1 VNSNI
6 NNKILILDFGSQY
19 SQLIARCVRELGVY
33 CEIISC
39 TASEEKIKSF
49 QPTGI
54 ILSGGPETVTEK
66 NTPRAPECVFQ
77 LGCPILGI
85 CYGMQTMAVQ
95 LGGKVIADAH
105 SEFGHADLDVVEN
118 NSLLSQTVYH
128 VWMSHGDQVAKL
140 PDDFICIGKTHN
152 TPIAAM
158 ANVEKNFYG
167 VQFHPEVTH
176 TKAGKDIL
184 SSFLYGICECK
195 PNWTSENIVEKILT
209 DLQQVHQNTDK
220 NTKVLLGLSGG
231 VDSLVAA
238 VLLQKV
244 FHKNLVCIYVDHG
257 LQRLQESDYLLN
269 QLGNRLNLLI
279 ISVDAKQKFLSSLKN
294 ISDPELK
301 RKKIGE
307 LFIDVF
313 VEEARKISRVG
324 FLAQGTIYSD
334 VIESSDQ
341 NGNSKVIKSHH
352 NVGGLPEKLALPLI
366 EPLRECFKDEVR
378 KIGLHLGLTYEEV
391 YRHPFP
397 GPGLAVRI
405 LGEVTETAIETLR
418 NADHIFMQELYK
430 ENLYHRVSQA
440 FCVFLPVNS
449 VGVTGDARLYAP
461 VIALRCIESI
471 DFMTATA
478 AELPHAFLQQVARRI
493 TNEVKNVSRVV
504 YDVTSKPPATIE
516 WE

>member
-1 VNSNI
+1 
-6 NNKILILDFGSQY
+6 LILDFGSQY
-19 SQLIARCVRELGVY
+19 TQLIARCVREIGVY

-39 TASEEKIKSF
+39 NASDETIKSF
-49 QPTGI
+49 NPAGI
-54 ILSGGPETVTEK
+54 ILSGGPETVTTI

-85 CYGMQTMAVQ
+85 CYGMQSMAKQ
-95 LGGKVIADAH
+95 LGGNVIADAH

-118 NSLLSQTVYH
+118 NLLLNQTTYH
-128 VWMSHGDQVAKL
+128 VWMSHGDQVATL
-140 PDDFICIGKTHN
+140 PDGFICIGKTHN
-152 TPIAAM
+152 SPIAAM
-158 ANVEKNFYG
+158 ANLQKKFYG

-176 TKAGKDIL
+176 TKAGREIL
-184 SSFLYGICECK
+184 TNFLFSICECK
-195 PNWTSENIVEKILT
+195 PNWTSDNVVEKIITGLKQKYQGV
-209 DLQQVHQNTDK
+209 DQK
-220 NTKVLLGLSGG
+220 SKVLLGLSGG

-244 FHKNLVCIYVDHG
+244 FQNNLVCIYVDHG
-257 LQRLQESDYLLN
+257 LQRLQEADYLLN
-269 QLGNRLNLLI
+269 NLSKKLQLNI
-279 ISVDAKQKFLSSLKN
+279 IAVDAKQKFLSALKN

-313 VEEARKISRVG
+313 INEAHKISNVK

-334 VIESSDQ
+334 VIESSHQ
-341 NGNSKVIKSHH
+341 GHHSKVIKSHH

-378 KIGLHLGLTYEEV
+378 RIGIHLGLQHEEV

-405 LGEVTETAIETLR
+405 LGEVTEAALETLR
-418 NADHIFMQELYK
+418 KADYIFMQELYK
-430 ENLYHRVSQA
+430 ENYYHRVSQA
-440 FCVFLPVNS
+440 FCVYLPVNS

-461 VIALRCIESI
+461 IIALRAVESV
-471 DFMTATA
+471 DFMTAKA
-478 AELPHAFLQQVARRI
+478 SDLPHAFLQHVARRI
-493 TNEVKNVSRVV
+493 TNEVKNISRVV